1 MNIKAIGSVSV
12 QRVIRLSVIIL
23 GVTIL
28 SGCVYYNANWGP
40 LDLIVAE
47 PKLKFNV
54 EPDYNVSLKAL
65 PGELVIKG
73 TNNDYVEASME
84 VKCPDNSGSCTDHF
98 AGLDFITKG
107 EVNNITISTNKKA
120 LLRGNITV
128 KTTLAIP
135 RLKRLEVNMKA
146 GNTNIYG
153 INVTRLDVGVY
164 AGEVNIILP
173 ENIVAEVDLDAGM
186 GDVSIQRQGRYEA
199 AQRSFLVGAEVK
211 KSISN
216 KGATVNADVQFGN
229 IRLNLTQ

>member
-1 MNIKAIGSVSV
+1 MNSKAIGGVSV
-12 QRVIRLSVIIL
+12 QRIIRLSVIIL
-23 GVTIL
+23 GVTML

-54 EPDYNVSLKAL
+54 ESDYNVSLKVL

-73 TNNDYVEASME
+73 TDNDYVEASME
-84 VKCPDNSGSCTDHF
+84 VKCPDNSGSCADHF
-98 AGLDFITKG
+98 AGLDFVKKVEG
-107 EVNNITISTNKKA
+107 SNLTISTNKKA

-135 RLKRLEVNMKA
+135 RLKHLKVIMKA
-146 GNTNIYG
+146 GSINVFG
-153 INVTRLDVGVY
+153 INVTQLDVDMY
-164 AGEVNIILP
+164 AGEVNIVLP
-173 ENIVAEVDLDAGM
+173 ENIVAEVDLDAGV
-186 GDVSIQRQGRYEA
+186 GDVFIQRENRYEA
-199 AQRSFLVGAEVK
+199 GRRSFLGAEVK

-216 KGATVNADVQFGN
+216 EGATVNADVQFGN